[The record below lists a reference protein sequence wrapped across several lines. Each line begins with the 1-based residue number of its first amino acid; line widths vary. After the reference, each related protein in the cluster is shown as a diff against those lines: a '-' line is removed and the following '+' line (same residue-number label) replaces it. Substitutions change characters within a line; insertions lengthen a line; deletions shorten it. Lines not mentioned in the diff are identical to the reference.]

1 MNKHGFPRVFRFVPD
16 DLELLNILDD
26 KLRGVP
32 IDRADDAVD
41 FHETRILDFHRP
53 TSYRC
58 PFFFSGD
65 GLRAPGDCMRI
76 CGHLL
81 LQHEEEEG
89 GRGSLLRRISRLA
102 ASRPQSAPTPT
113 TSSVSGAAARV
124 STADRVLDRMKLVRA
139 ARSGRWKSLGS
150 CKKVGVRRRRRPE
163 EHVFDGDKNPVVLER
178 GHGGTGRRV
187 RQDAV
192 GARGSE
198 RPVESLRQ
206 LQLPLAGI
214 SPCRSTNTCGGHGAA
229 IAHRAPARGRGPVT
243 MMFMANQANV
253 APHRTQ
259 SSMSELHQEWHQTTS
274 TPTMPRGGAEF

>member
-89 GRGSLLRRISRLA
+89 GRGSLLRR
-102 ASRPQSAPTPT
+102 
-113 TSSVSGAAARV
+113 
-124 STADRVLDRMKLVRA
+124 
-139 ARSGRWKSLGS
+139 
-150 CKKVGVRRRRRPE
+150 
-163 EHVFDGDKNPVVLER
+163 
-178 GHGGTGRRV
+178 
-187 RQDAV
+187 
-192 GARGSE
+192 
-198 RPVESLRQ
+198 
-206 LQLPLAGI
+206 
-214 SPCRSTNTCGGHGAA
+214 
-229 IAHRAPARGRGPVT
+229 
-243 MMFMANQANV
+243 
-253 APHRTQ
+253 
-259 SSMSELHQEWHQTTS
+259 
-274 TPTMPRGGAEF
+274 

>member
-1 MNKHGFPRVFRFVPD
+1 MAAPAAGDRGEEEKTGTNKHGLVPEDLGLLDILDDKHTQALPRTRHEFSSRRVPAPIGANPDDHLSISVGGAAALATRRRLIEEAKAWRRLPREIAGEKKSGMNKHGFPRVFRFVPD

-89 GRGSLLRRISRLA
+89 GRGSLLRR
-102 ASRPQSAPTPT
+102 
-113 TSSVSGAAARV
+113 
-124 STADRVLDRMKLVRA
+124 
-139 ARSGRWKSLGS
+139 
-150 CKKVGVRRRRRPE
+150 
-163 EHVFDGDKNPVVLER
+163 
-178 GHGGTGRRV
+178 
-187 RQDAV
+187 
-192 GARGSE
+192 
-198 RPVESLRQ
+198 
-206 LQLPLAGI
+206 
-214 SPCRSTNTCGGHGAA
+214 
-229 IAHRAPARGRGPVT
+229 
-243 MMFMANQANV
+243 
-253 APHRTQ
+253 
-259 SSMSELHQEWHQTTS
+259 
-274 TPTMPRGGAEF
+274 